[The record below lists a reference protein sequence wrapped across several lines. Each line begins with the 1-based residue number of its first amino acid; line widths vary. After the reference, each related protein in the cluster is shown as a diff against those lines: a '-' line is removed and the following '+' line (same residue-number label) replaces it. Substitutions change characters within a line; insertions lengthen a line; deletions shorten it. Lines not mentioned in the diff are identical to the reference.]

1 MLSGCMDKHSG
12 RARHPEPHKFHAWG
26 AKTKMPKSRLRLSD
40 TDLDFIA
47 ANTAYKDRELLR
59 VQFDNFCEKHPEG
72 HITKKDFRAMMR
84 TCYPGR

>member
-1 MLSGCMDKHSG
+1 MDKHS
-12 RARHPEPHKFHAWG
+12 AHLHPERHKFHAWG
-26 AKTKMPKSRLRLSD
+26 ETKMPKSRLSD

>member
-1 MLSGCMDKHSG
+1 MDKHS
-12 RARHPEPHKFHAWG
+12 AHLHPERHKFHAWG
-26 AKTKMPKSRLRLSD
+26 ETKMPKSRLSD
-40 TDLDFIA
+40 TDLDFIV

-59 VQFDNFCEKHPEG
+59 VQFNNFCEKHPEG

>member
-1 MLSGCMDKHSG
+1 MESIRKKLPRRQS
-12 RARHPEPHKFHAWG
+12 
-26 AKTKMPKSRLRLSD
+26 TLSD
-40 TDLDFIA
+40 ADLDFIV

-59 VQFDNFCEKHPEG
+59 AQFNNFCEKHPEG

>member
-1 MLSGCMDKHSG
+1 MIFDFIEEGTVEWLHEQTL
-12 RARHPEPHKFHAWG
+12 RLLTPAWG
-26 AKTKMPKSRLRLSD
+26 ERTKMPKMRLSD
-40 TDLDFIA
+40 TDLDFIV

-59 VQFDNFCEKHPEG
+59 MQFNNFCDKHPEG